1 MKGGVGE
8 EGRKEGRR
16 KGDLVESLLHSR
28 HHAVHFPTSYLIS
41 SSSSNC
47 LASICGLIFMI
58 KESEVWCFP
67 MFLSQ
72 WHTTR

>member
-16 KGDLVESLLHSR
+16 ERDRVESLLHSR
-28 HHAVHFPTSYLIS
+28 HHAVHFPTRYLIS
-41 SSSSNC
+41 SSSSDY
-47 LASICGLIFMI
+47 LASICGPISML
-58 KESEVWCFP
+58 KESEARCCP
-67 MFLSQ
+67 TFLSQ